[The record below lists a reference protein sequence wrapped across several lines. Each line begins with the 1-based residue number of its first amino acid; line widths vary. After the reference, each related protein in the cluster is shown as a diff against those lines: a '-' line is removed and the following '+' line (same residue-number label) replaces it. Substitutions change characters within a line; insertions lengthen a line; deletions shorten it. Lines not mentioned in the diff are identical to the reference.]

1 MAITASEAA
10 ELADRLSERLSCDNA
25 RMRLLCI
32 TELLCRLTDSDHP
45 LSNTDI
51 REILK
56 ARFGDDCAPAE
67 NTIIGDIHALRDSGF
82 LGLEVHV
89 TPSGTWCE
97 SSRLRPD
104 EVQLLLNA
112 VQSSRILTQRQSA
125 ALQGSLLD
133 LVSCWQEDELDG
145 EVFVDQH
152 GRERYQH
159 IFRVNAEIARAIRL
173 DRKIEFE
180 YTYTGFDRK
189 PHALVDE
196 AGKRLRIETP
206 IALIYADGKYYM
218 ESYSSSPW
226 RGHPQ
231 LTTSRTDRM
240 FEVRVSEECAEHN
253 ADTRDAKNSVRKRL
267 RESFEM
273 VGGTSRI
280 VFLRVAADMTNVMF
294 DTFGYDLHFEHFVG
308 EVDDVSTTA
317 VTCVKVAESFTFF
330 RWLSSAGSAIVIER
344 PHSEMWVRA
353 KAWEKIVGDATLE
366 RLRTDYDAIVEAYL
380 AYLDN
385 ARAPYMQSCQ

>member
-10 ELADRLSERLSCDNA
+10 ELADRLSDELSCDNA

-32 TELLCRLTDSDHP
+32 TELLCRLTDRDHP
-45 LSNTDI
+45 LTNSDI
-51 REILK
+51 RAILVEQ
-56 ARFGDDCAPAE
+56 FGEGCAPAE

-97 SSRLRPD
+97 SSRLSPD

-125 ALQGSLLD
+125 GLQGSLLD

-145 EVFVDQH
+145 EVFVDQR
-152 GRERYQH
+152 GREKYQH
-159 IFRVNAEIARAIRL
+159 IFKVNAEIARAIRL

-189 PHALVDE
+189 PHALADE
-196 AGKRLRIETP
+196 AGKTLRVETP
-206 IALIYADGKYYM
+206 VALIYADGKYYM

-226 RGHPQ
+226 RGHPK
-231 LTTSRTDRM
+231 LIASRTDRM
-240 FEVRVSEECAEHN
+240 FDVRVSEERAEHN
-253 ADTRDAKNSVRKRL
+253 VDTREARNSVRKRL

-280 VFLRVAADMTNVMF
+280 LFLRVAANMTNVMF
-294 DTFGYDLHFEHFVG
+294 DTFGYDLRFAHFSG
-308 EVDDVSTTA
+308 EADDVETTA
-317 VTCVKVAESFTFF
+317 VTCVKVADSFTFY
-330 RWLSSAGSAIVIER
+330 RWLSSAGDRIVIEK
-344 PHSEMWVRA
+344 PLNDMWVRVG
-353 KAWEKIVGDATLE
+353 AWDKIVGDTPIAQLQEDYKAT
-366 RLRTDYDAIVEAYL
+366 VEAYL
-380 AYLDN
+380 AYLDR
-385 ARAPYMQSCQ
+385 ARAPYMP